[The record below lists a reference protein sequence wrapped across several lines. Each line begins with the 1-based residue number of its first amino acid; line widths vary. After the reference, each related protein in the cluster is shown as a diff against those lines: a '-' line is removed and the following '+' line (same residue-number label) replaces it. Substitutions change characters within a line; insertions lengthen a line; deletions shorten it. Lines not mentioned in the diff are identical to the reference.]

1 MADVQYAPHTGAEQ
15 GRPSGGGN
23 ALTVAGAAVSLAFM
37 VGIGIWGYKLMA
49 RDVSGVPVVRA
60 IEGPMRVQPDDPGG
74 LPADHQGL
82 AVNAVAARG
91 EAAPTPDQLL
101 LAPRPV
107 DLTDED
113 RPMQTLAAVARV
125 EPVAGTA
132 AAAGAGATEEPES
145 KGALAALVD
154 ELTQGVKPFEDSD
167 SDGGDVIAALTP
179 EDDWAGVTEQAPA
192 ADTPDADLPPDVDVE
207 TIDDPE
213 AGIDE
218 VAKVVPVVIDA
229 PGVRKSPRPLARPA
243 GLRRPVDTAVVAAA
257 APASAVVDV
266 DPSTLAAGTRLAQLG
281 AYDSPEVAR
290 EEWEKL
296 AVRFSDYIE
305 GKQRVVQQSSSGG
318 RTFYR
323 LRAKGFDDLS
333 DARRFCSA
341 LVAEGADCIPVVT
354 R

>member
-1 MADVQYAPHTGAEQ
+1 MADVQYAPQMGAEQ
-15 GRPSGGGN
+15 SRPSGGGN
-23 ALTVAGAAVSLAFM
+23 VLTVAGAAVSLAFM
-37 VGIGIWGYKLMA
+37 VGIGVWGYKLMA

-60 IEGPMRVQPDDPGG
+60 FEGPMRVQPDDPGG

-113 RPMQTLAAVARV
+113 RPMQTLASVAQV
-125 EPVAGTA
+125 QPVATTGDD
-132 AAAGAGATEEPES
+132 TEA

-154 ELTQGVKPFEDSD
+154 ELTEGVTPFEGTVGD
-167 SDGGDVIAALTP
+167 DGGDVIAALTP
-179 EDDWAGVTEQAPA
+179 DADWAGVTEQAPA
-192 ADTPDADLPPDVDVE
+192 SDTPDAELPPDVDVE

-213 AGIDE
+213 AGIDD
-218 VAKVVPVVIDA
+218 VAQTASAVIDA
-229 PGVRKSPRPLARPA
+229 PGVRLSLRPVARPA
-243 GLRRPVDTAVVAAA
+243 GLRRPVQAAVVTEAA
-257 APASAVVDV
+257 APANATGGVVPGTV
-266 DPSTLAAGTRLAQLG
+266 APGTRLAQLG

-290 EEWEKL
+290 VEWEKL
-296 AVRFSDYIE
+296 AVRFADYID
-305 GKQRVVQQSSSGG
+305 GKQRVVQQASSGG

-323 LRAKGFDDLS
+323 LRAMGFDDLS